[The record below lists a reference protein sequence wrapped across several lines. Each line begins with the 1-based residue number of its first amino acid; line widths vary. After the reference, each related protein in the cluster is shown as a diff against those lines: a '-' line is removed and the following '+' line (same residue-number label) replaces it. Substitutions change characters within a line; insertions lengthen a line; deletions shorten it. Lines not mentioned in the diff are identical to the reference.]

1 MVTVFRHLLN
11 LSQGQSVG
19 QGQEK
24 VKSQIFIK
32 SSLNQG
38 STVRVIEIFWVRG
51 PPRSAISK
59 IALVRFRS
67 GPRIPTMNKKN
78 RIQTIWLFLP

>member
-51 PPRSAISK
+51 PPRSADPYNEQEKSNPNNLAISS
-59 IALVRFRS
+59 LVFEY
-67 GPRIPTMNKKN
+67 
-78 RIQTIWLFLP
+78 